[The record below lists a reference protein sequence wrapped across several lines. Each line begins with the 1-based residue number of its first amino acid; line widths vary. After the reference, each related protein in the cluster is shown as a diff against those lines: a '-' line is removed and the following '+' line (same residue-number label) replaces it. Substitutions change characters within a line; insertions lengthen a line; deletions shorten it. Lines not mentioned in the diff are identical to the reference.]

1 MPLKLKPPVG
11 KAKISNIP
19 TLPKINEVDGVSQ
32 LSTNL
37 TVIIVSYQMYK
48 IDPYASILD
57 VVGTR
62 RCAARWWIRL
72 GHCGRDVCVQFSD

>member
-37 TVIIVSYQMYK
+37 TVLLYLI
-48 IDPYASILD
+48 
-57 VVGTR
+57 
-62 RCAARWWIRL
+62 RCTKL
-72 GHCGRDVCVQFSD
+72 THMHPFLML